1 MGVPRARKT
10 KGKVANSTMSRD
22 RHGYVDIYFSGTNI
36 LFLGYPFAHESVAY
50 HPPIAAL
57 LKITAVLH

>member
-1 MGVPRARKT
+1 MGVSWARKAED
-10 KGKVANSTMSRD
+10 KVTDSTVSRN
-22 RHGYVDIYFSGTNI
+22 RHGYVDIYFPGPNI